1 MQTIIN
7 ENQQLNNII
16 SRLAWLQVRR
26 LAKTLAPENITVP
39 QYQTLLAIK
48 QADNNPAL
56 PCTMGYLARQTKLT
70 QPTITDITKRLTQK
84 KLITT
89 HQQPNDMRIVLASL
103 TTSGIDCLNRI
114 TATNQQIVA
123 TDIKHLNIKDKEY
136 LHTYLNL
143 YLSILKKGA

>member
-1 MQTIIN
+1 MEHIIN

-26 LAKTLAPENITVP
+26 LAKILSPENITVP

-48 QADNNPAL
+48 QADNNPAG

-84 KLITT
+84 KLIIT
-89 HQQPNDMRIVLASL
+89 HQQPNDMRIVLARL
-103 TTSGIDCLNRI
+103 TTSGIACLNRI
-114 TATNQQIVA
+114 TATNQQIIA
-123 TDIKHLNIKDKEY
+123 ADIKHLNIKDKEY